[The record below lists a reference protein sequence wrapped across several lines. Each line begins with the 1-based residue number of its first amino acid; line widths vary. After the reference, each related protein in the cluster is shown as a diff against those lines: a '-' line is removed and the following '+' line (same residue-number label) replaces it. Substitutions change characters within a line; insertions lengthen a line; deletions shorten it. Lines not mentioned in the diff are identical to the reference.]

1 MKITKQQLKQIIK
14 EEMDEL
20 GQFPDEHND
29 PADSDLDNQVA
40 TAINQI
46 RDLVEEAD
54 YAARNSPAA
63 KNELVDFIDSLHDVY
78 GSGTPTSY

>member
-1 MKITKQQLKQIIK
+1 MKITKRQLKQIIK
-14 EEMDEL
+14 EELEEGGYAEYAEPGDE
-20 GQFPDEHND
+20 
-29 PADSDLDNQVA
+29 SDQDNQVA
-40 TAINQI
+40 TAIDKI

-63 KNELVDFIDSLHDVY
+63 KNELVDFIDSLYDIY